1 MDKKDKTVILK
12 VAEAHHRDVGK
23 DIARIDIFLMENLGI
38 SSGDIILVIG
48 KEKTC
53 AIAGPGYPEDQGQ
66 NLIRIDETIRN
77 NACVGVNDYVYIQ
90 KSTVL
95 EANRIVLA
103 PTQQVRLVGGPQYLL
118 RLLEGRPL
126 LKGQRLRVETV
137 SDPLLFMVT
146 STQPL
151 GPVIVTKNTSLVIK
165 EQVAEELGVRPKHI
179 TYEDIGGLSREIGLI
194 KEMVELPLRHPEFFN
209 ILGISPIK
217 RILFYGP
224 TGTGKTLLVR
234 AFISEIDAN
243 TISVS
248 YPEIMS
254 KYYGESEKH
263 LREIFDEA
271 IKNAPSIIFI
281 DDIDCISSRE
291 EISGEVERRMIS
303 QFFNV
308 LDLLETTENVFFI
321 AATNRPESLDTAFMR
336 RMDRVIELSIP
347 DVEARLEIFQI
358 HTRGVRLSE
367 DINLNEL
374 AKMTDGFVGA
384 DIKKIIFEAA
394 MNAMRRVLPEL
405 DLEQKIIPKETLD
418 KLIVTRSDFEEIMK
432 NFKPQFLK
440 NKNNKK

>member
-12 VAEAHHRDVGK
+12 VAEAKSYDIGK
-23 DIARIDIFLMENLGI
+23 GIARIDPAVAHDLGLQT
-38 SSGDIILVIG
+38 GDVIG
-48 KEKTC
+48 IEGKKKT
-53 AIAGPGYPEDQGQ
+53 AALIWQGYPEDSNSG
-66 NLIRIDETIRN
+66 LIRIDGTVRLN
-77 NACVGVNDYVYIQ
+77 GGVGIDDRVKVRKIQ
-90 KSTVL
+90 TAPAEKIL
-95 EANRIVLA
+95 FA
-103 PTQQVRLVGGPQYLL
+103 PTQHLKIQGGEAYLAHN
-118 RLLEGRPL
+118 LEGRVISRGDVVEL
-126 LKGQRLRVETV
+126 NIMGRRVDLVAV
-137 SDPLLFMVT
+137 STKPAIDSVIIT
-146 STQPL
+146 AGTQ
-151 GPVIVTKNTSLVIK
+151 IEIS
-165 EQVAEELGVRPKHI
+165 AEPAKQTPSIPRVS
-179 TYEDIGGLSREIGLI
+179 YEDIGGLWDKVIKLREMI
-194 KEMVELPLRHPEFFN
+194 ELPLRHPELFK

-217 RILFYGP
+217 RILLYGP

-291 EISGEVERRMIS
+291 EISGEVERRMIT
-303 QFFNV
+303 QFFNL
-308 LDLLETTENVFFI
+308 LDGLEATENVFFI

-358 HTRGVRLSE
+358 HTRGMRLSD

-394 MNAMRRVLPEL
+394 MNAMCRVLPEIE
-405 DLEQKIIPKETLD
+405 LEQKIIPKETLD